1 MAMTNNRDFPDE
13 LTAEMHSEFTVSKET
28 RIMLKAGCVWES
40 VSPKASKEE
49 IEKLATLYGITYADA
64 MKYKSEWLTAI
75 RNSEDRYAK

>member
-1 MAMTNNRDFPDE
+1 MNKDNNYPDE
-13 LTAEMHSEFTVSKET
+13 LTEKMHSEFTVSKET

-49 IEKLATLYGITYADA
+49 IEKWATIYGITYADA

-75 RNSEDRYAK
+75 RNSEDRYSK

>member
-1 MAMTNNRDFPDE
+1 MAINKDYPDE
-13 LTAEMHSEFTVSKET
+13 LTAKMHSEFNVSKET

-49 IEKLATLYGITYADA
+49 IETFASLYGITYADA
-64 MKYKSEWLTAI
+64 MRYKHEWLTAI

>member
-1 MAMTNNRDFPDE
+1 MTYKKDYPDE

-49 IEKLATLYGITYADA
+49 IETWAVRYGITYADA

-75 RNSEDRYAK
+75 RTSEDRYSK

>member
-1 MAMTNNRDFPDE
+1 MNKDKNYPDE

-49 IEKLATLYGITYADA
+49 IETFASLYGITYADA

>member
-1 MAMTNNRDFPDE
+1 MNKDNNYPDE
-13 LTAEMHSEFTVSKET
+13 LTEKMHSEFTVSKET

-49 IEKLATLYGITYADA
+49 IEKWATLYGITYADA

-75 RNSEDRYAK
+75 RNSEDRYSK

>member
-1 MAMTNNRDFPDE
+1 MAMTYKKDYPDE

-49 IEKLATLYGITYADA
+49 IEKWASMYGITYADA
-64 MKYKSEWLTAI
+64 MKYKESWGQVPLT
-75 RNSEDRYAK
+75 RY

>member
-1 MAMTNNRDFPDE
+1 MNKDNNYPDE
-13 LTAEMHSEFTVSKET
+13 LTEKMHSEFTVSKET

-40 VSPKASKEE
+40 VSPKASKED
-49 IEKLATLYGITYADA
+49 IEKWATIYGITYADA

>member
-1 MAMTNNRDFPDE
+1 
-13 LTAEMHSEFTVSKET
+13 
-28 RIMLKAGCVWES
+28 MLKAGCVWES

-49 IEKLATLYGITYADA
+49 IETFASLYGITYADA

>member
-1 MAMTNNRDFPDE
+1 MAMTNNKDFPDE
-13 LTAEMHSEFTVSKET
+13 LTAKMHSEFTVSKET

-49 IEKLATLYGITYADA
+49 IEKWATLYGITYADA

-75 RNSEDRYAK
+75 RNSEDRYVR

>member
-1 MAMTNNRDFPDE
+1 MTYKKDYPDE

-49 IEKLATLYGITYADA
+49 IETFASLYGITYADA
-64 MKYKSEWLTAI
+64 MKHNSEWVI
-75 RNSEDRYAK
+75 DNHNSEDRYDK

>member
-1 MAMTNNRDFPDE
+1 
-13 LTAEMHSEFTVSKET
+13 
-28 RIMLKAGCVWES
+28 MLKAGCVWES

-49 IEKLATLYGITYADA
+49 IEKWASMYGITYADA

>member
-1 MAMTNNRDFPDE
+1 MAMTNNKDFPDE
-13 LTAEMHSEFTVSKET
+13 LTEKMHSEFSVSRE
-28 RIMLKAGCVWES
+28 IEISHKAGCVWES

-49 IEKLATLYGITYADA
+49 IETWAVRYGITYADA

>member
-1 MAMTNNRDFPDE
+1 MANNKDYPDE
-13 LTAEMHSEFTVSKET
+13 LTAKMHSEFNASKET

-49 IEKLATLYGITYADA
+49 IETFASLYCITYADA

-75 RNSEDRYAK
+75 RNSEEKYAK

>member
-1 MAMTNNRDFPDE
+1 MNKDNNYPDE
-13 LTAEMHSEFTVSKET
+13 LTEKMHSEFTVSKET

-49 IEKLATLYGITYADA
+49 IEKWATLYGITYADA

-75 RNSEDRYAK
+75 RNSEDRYTK

>member
-1 MAMTNNRDFPDE
+1 MTYKKDYPDE
-13 LTAEMHSEFTVSKET
+13 LTAEMHSEFNVSKET
-28 RIMLKAGCVWES
+28 RIMLKAGCVWEC

-49 IEKLATLYGITYADA
+49 IETFASLDGITYADA